1 MRNLHFASLKREHF
15 FGRFLPHYKRL
26 TCAGWVILDA
36 HSLIPRGFRGLRL
49 RVGRFW
55 HGRARALLAAENRFL
70 RQDENR
76 LAVLGNDFPPPELA
90 QHGEIDASETQPREK
105 YVGSITERLVIA
117 PSDCRP

>member
-76 LAVLGNDFPPPELA
+76 LAVLANGFPSRQRAEHREL
-90 QHGEIDASETQPREK
+90 DDSETPPR
-105 YVGSITERLVIA
+105 
-117 PSDCRP
+117 D